1 MAPTPGQ
8 GNPSCA
14 HQSQCIM
21 HTCSASRPAHPPTCH
36 MPPPP
41 APSGGTLRVKGRNL
55 TENEYVK
62 LGAYHSLELEQQR
75 AFTVHKACWDV
86 LDIER
91 IKQATD
97 PKLSA
102 DLAAVL
108 IVVSGTARSRL
119 SSAAPGSVE
128 PLRSQQDLCFP
139 CCAAVNRAPSVP
151 GDAIAS
157 G

>member
-1 MAPTPGQ
+1 M
-8 GNPSCA
+8 
-14 HQSQCIM
+14 
-21 HTCSASRPAHPPTCH
+21 
-36 MPPPP
+36 
-41 APSGGTLRVKGRNL
+41 KGRNL

-91 IKQATD
+91 IHQATD

-108 IVVSGTARSRL
+108 IVVGGAQGCCVAGCRRQFHN
-119 SSAAPGSVE
+119 PG
-128 PLRSQQDLCFP
+128 
-139 CCAAVNRAPSVP
+139 
-151 GDAIAS
+151 AS
-157 G
+157 LLVACT